1 MKQNEGACNQARKGR
16 EAKLAAAFIFF
27 GSCDLATD
35 IAGSYRSHRARARS
49 HHSTI
54 HHTTMHAPRPMS
66 STMSPPTCSSPK
78 GDDDASSKDDSHPS
92 GAENKGEGAGG
103 SAKHQ
108 LKDEKA
114 SSAAINKHEDADD
127 DDEHDWHS
135 AMFDEEYLNDDE
147 YSYGDDDHDEYSISD
162 YIQDEIERQL
172 TEEID
177 AALQREIDMQ
187 LDRAMEE
194 CERELDRQLEEE
206 IGRSLSQS
214 LQIGDG
220 SFAGRDYRDVEDVD
234 TDDDRHDHCSS
245 TDATTSKGRAGRTTA
260 MVHGIASAGNSI
272 IEPTGNGPKDRIA
285 DAKEKGGEDDADLDL
300 PADDI
305 NKLPSAK
312 KKKNEGNS
320 NSAKS
325 DMNRAEAAA
334 TSVVDVN
341 RAIQSVIDS
350 HKIR

>member
-1 MKQNEGACNQARKGR
+1 
-16 EAKLAAAFIFF
+16 
-27 GSCDLATD
+27 
-35 IAGSYRSHRARARS
+35 
-49 HHSTI
+49 
-54 HHTTMHAPRPMS
+54 
-66 STMSPPTCSSPK
+66 MSPPTCSSPK

-92 GAENKGEGAGG
+92 GAENKCEGAGG

-108 LKDEKA
+108 PKDEKA

-127 DDEHDWHS
+127 DEHDWHS
-135 AMFDEEYLNDDE
+135 AMIDEEYLIDDE

-194 CERELDRQLEEE
+194 CERELDRQLDEE

-220 SFAGRDYRDVEDVD
+220 SFAGRDYGDVEDVD
-234 TDDDRHDHCSS
+234 TDDDRHYHCSS

-272 IEPTGNGPKDRIA
+272 IAPTGNGPKDSIA
-285 DAKEKGGEDDADLDL
+285 DAKEKGGEDDADKC
-300 PADDI
+300 
-305 NKLPSAK
+305 NMKKLLCA
-312 KKKNEGNS
+312 KKNEGTS

-325 DMNRAEAAA
+325 GMNRTEAAA

>member
-1 MKQNEGACNQARKGR
+1 MQGGKPGWR
-16 EAKLAAAFIFF
+16 FIFF
-27 GSCDLATD
+27 GSCDLAAD
-35 IAGSYRSHRARARS
+35 IAGRSRSHRAGAPFNMLQCT
-49 HHSTI
+49 TI
-54 HHTTMHAPRPMS
+54 PKPMS

-92 GAENKGEGAGG
+92 GAENKCEGAGG

-108 LKDEKA
+108 PKDEKA
-114 SSAAINKHEDADD
+114 PLAAINRHEDAD

-135 AMFDEEYLNDDE
+135 AMIDEEYPNDDE

-162 YIQDEIERQL
+162 YIQNEIERQL

-177 AALQREIDMQ
+177 AALQREIDAQ

-194 CERELDRQLEEE
+194 CERELDRQLDEE

-214 LQIGDG
+214 VQIGDG
-220 SFAGRDYRDVEDVD
+220 RYDDEFDADEDRPCMYRY
-234 TDDDRHDHCSS
+234 CSS
-245 TDATTSKGRAGRTTA
+245 SSTHATNTKSASSKSNVAKTSGYGSKGDDIVA
-260 MVHGIASAGNSI
+260 AS
-272 IEPTGNGPKDRIA
+272 K
-285 DAKEKGGEDDADLDL
+285 KGGEDDVDLL
-300 PADDI
+300 GEVAEK
-305 NKLPSAK
+305 KLLNQNTT
-312 KKKNEGNS
+312 KNESNS
-320 NSAKS
+320 NSRSAASSSMK
-325 DMNRAEAAA
+325 AA